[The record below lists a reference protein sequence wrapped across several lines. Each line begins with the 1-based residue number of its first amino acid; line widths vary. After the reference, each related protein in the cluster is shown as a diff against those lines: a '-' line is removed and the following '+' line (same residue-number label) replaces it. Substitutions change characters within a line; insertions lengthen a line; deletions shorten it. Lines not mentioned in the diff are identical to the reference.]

1 MIFDPDLYLSVDT
14 AFTKLLQYVKSCQE
28 TQFIKV
34 FDSRGYVL
42 KEDIVSKNDLPQ
54 YPSSHM
60 DGFALKSIETYN
72 ASEFNPISFRI
83 SRSRSILGNQ
93 PTDLLKPGEAFRIQ
107 TGGYLPYQSDAIV
120 PIENIKQIDDKTIQI
135 FYPIK
140 KGNFVY
146 NAGADI
152 KRGEKVLAKG
162 QIIRVQDMAFLAHL
176 KFNMVPVFR
185 KPIVAIIPTGTEL
198 TDNIEENKFNKIQKV
213 INTNSPIISA
223 IIDEI
228 GGLPIDYG
236 IAPDKSDI
244 LKKKMESALEK
255 SDIVVTIGGSS
266 VGKKDIVETTINSI
280 GLPGVIVHGVKLDR
294 GRVSGLA
301 VINKKPIIILPGP
314 IQGALNAFIV
324 FVRPLI
330 RLFSGLAQKK
340 DLTILATITEN
351 WDARKKFINFTKIVY
366 VKVCREDKGFIAT
379 PQIGETQSISLL
391 YKSNGYLVIP
401 EEVTHIKA
409 GEKLEVSLMP
419 GFSFIKDSFF

>member
-14 AFTKLLQYVKSCQE
+14 AFTKLLQYIKSCQE

-60 DGFALKSIETYN
+60 DGFALKSIETNN
-72 ASEFNPISFRI
+72 ASESNPISFRI

-93 PTDLLKPGEAFRIQ
+93 PTHLLKLGEAFRIQ
-107 TGGYLPYQSDAIV
+107 TGGYLPYQSDTIV
-120 PIENIKQIDDKTIQI
+120 PIENIKQMDDKTIHI
-135 FYPIK
+135 FYPVK

-152 KRGEKVLAKG
+152 KKGEKVLAKG
-162 QIIRVQDMAFLAHL
+162 QIIRVQDTAFLAHL

-198 TDNIEENKFNKIQKV
+198 TDNIEENKINKIQKV

-236 IAPDKSDI
+236 VVPDKSDI
-244 LKKKMESALEK
+244 LKKKIESALEK

-266 VGKKDIVETTINSI
+266 IGKKDIVETTINSI

-324 FVRPLI
+324 FARPLI
-330 RLFSGLAQKK
+330 RRFSGLAQKK
-340 DLTILATITEN
+340 DFTILATITEN

-409 GEKLEVSLMP
+409 GEKIEVSLMP

>member
-14 AFTKLLQYVKSCQE
+14 AFTKLLQYIKSCQE

-60 DGFALKSIETYN
+60 DGFALKSIETSN
-72 ASEFNPISFRI
+72 ASESNPISFRI

-93 PTDLLKPGEAFRIQ
+93 PTHLLKLGEAFRIQ
-107 TGGYLPYQSDAIV
+107 TGGYLPYQSDTIV
-120 PIENIKQIDDKTIQI
+120 PIENIKQMDDKTIHI
-135 FYPIK
+135 FYPVK

-152 KRGEKVLAKG
+152 KKGEKVLAKG

-236 IAPDKSDI
+236 VAPDKLDI

-351 WDARKKFINFTKIVY
+351 WNARKKFINFTKIVY

-409 GEKLEVSLMP
+409 GEKIEVSLMP

>member
-14 AFTKLLQYVKSCQE
+14 AFTKLLQYIKSCQE

-72 ASEFNPISFRI
+72 ASESNPISFRI

-93 PTDLLKPGEAFRIQ
+93 PTHLLKLGEAFRIQ
-107 TGGYLPYQSDAIV
+107 TGGYLPYQSDTIV
-120 PIENIKQIDDKTIQI
+120 PIENIKQMDDKTIHI
-135 FYPIK
+135 FYPVK

-152 KRGEKVLAKG
+152 KKGEKVLAKG

-236 IAPDKSDI
+236 VAPDKLDI

-301 VINKKPIIILPGP
+301 VIDKKPIIILPGP
-314 IQGALNAFIV
+314 IQGTLNAFIV

-351 WDARKKFINFTKIVY
+351 WNARKKFINFTKIVY

-409 GEKLEVSLMP
+409 GEKIEVSLMP

>member
-72 ASEFNPISFRI
+72 ASESNPISFRI

-198 TDNIEENKFNKIQKV
+198 TDNIEENKINKIQKV

-236 IAPDKSDI
+236 VVPDKSDI
-244 LKKKMESALEK
+244 LKKKIESALEK

-266 VGKKDIVETTINSI
+266 IGKKDIVETTINSI

-324 FVRPLI
+324 FARPLI
-330 RLFSGLAQKK
+330 RRFSGLAQKK

-379 PQIGETQSISLL
+379 PQFGETQSISLL

-409 GEKLEVSLMP
+409 GEKIEVSLMP